1 MIFAIPWG
9 GRGGGGS
16 GRGGG
21 WDDGGGGGGRDDDD
35 EDVCGG
41 GGSGE
46 VLRAKSLS
54 DIFKNVELHRKGH
67 FFRIILTGNAAEERE
82 AGHYS
87 RPSVRPSVRPPFEFA
102 FEIETALH
110 LQNIRHSFAT
120 VPPCSSA
127 GWGRRGKGRDGRAAS
142 CEGIER
148 GPRRRRRRRR
158 MATTKAAWG
167 TGCP

>member
-87 RPSVRPSVRPPFEFA
+87 RPSVRPSVLPSSSSSKSRRPCIFKISVIPSPLSLPVAQRDGVE
-102 FEIETALH
+102 E
-110 LQNIRHSFAT
+110 
-120 VPPCSSA
+120 
-127 GWGRRGKGRDGRAAS
+127 GRDVMAVLRHV
-142 CEGIER
+142 R
-148 GPRRRRRRRR
+148 G
-158 MATTKAAWG
+158 
-167 TGCP
+167 